1 MPGTNRHLPPTSEML
16 WNRVYRRQVRTE
28 HALKDLRAE
37 VARLTAHTE
46 ITATLADHCRRLLRE
61 KETMM
66 KVIEANRFMN
76 AALPRR
82 FSVLSEY
89 PNG

>member
-1 MPGTNRHLPPTSEML
+1 ML
-16 WNRVYRRQVRTE
+16 WNRVYRRQMRTE
-28 HALKDLRAE
+28 RALRNLQAE

-46 ITATLADHCRRLLRE
+46 ITATVAAHCRRLLRE
-61 KETMM
+61 KATMM

-82 FSVLSEY
+82 FSALSEY

>member
-1 MPGTNRHLPPTSEML
+1 ML
-16 WNRVYRRQVRTE
+16 WNRVYRRQILTE
-28 HALKDLRAE
+28 RALRDLQAE
-37 VARLTAHTE
+37 VARLTARAQ
-46 ITATLADHCRRLLRE
+46 ITAALADHCRRLLRE

-82 FSVLSEY
+82 FSILSEY